1 MKQEFVR
8 AFVECRKAHENAIKA
23 EAELRAI
30 IMATPDEGELADG
43 AYALR
48 ECSALMEDATT
59 RLRATGKLAEKMAG
73 LVASAS
79 MVETIRTPYVTATP
93 KPHIRASVPSRKKDP
108 EKWRELMLAVG
119 MPAHL
124 LGPQDEDGS
133 PAIDV
138 YWPGFMALLS
148 KNQAEGK
155 PLPKGIDPTRTVT
168 EYSLILHKKK
178 GVTE

>member
-1 MKQEFVR
+1 MRQEFQR
-8 AFVECRKAHENAIKA
+8 AFVECRKAHENAVKA
-23 EAELRAI
+23 EAELRTI
-30 IMATPDEGELADG
+30 VMSTPDEGELADG

-48 ECSALMEDATT
+48 ECNALLDDAAS

-73 LVASAS
+73 LVAATS
-79 MVETIRTPYVTATP
+79 MVETIRTSYVTATP
-93 KPHIRASVPSRKKDP
+93 RPHLRASVPSRKKDP
-108 EKWRELMLAVG
+108 QKWKELMLEVG
-119 MPAHL
+119 MPEAL

-133 PAIDV
+133 PAVDI

-148 KNQAEGK
+148 KRLAEGQ
-155 PLPKGIDPTRTVT
+155 PLPKGIDPVKTVT